1 MTPQHAKELL
11 PIITAFAEGKTIQ
24 HCVRGGT
31 WEEFTD
37 FAFADSPGYYR
48 IKPEPKLVPLT
59 HEDLPALFWVR
70 HKERPFAMMLV
81 SAVHSDD
88 DRVYYGSEDDQY
100 FVLQLSSEWEW
111 SPDRKTWHSFT
122 REEEA
127 Q

>member
-1 MTPQHAKELL
+1 MTPQHVKELL

-31 WEEFTD
+31 WKEFTD
-37 FAFADSPGYYR
+37 FDFADSPGYYR

-59 HEDLPALFWVR
+59 HEDLPAVFWVR
-70 HKERPFAMMLV
+70 PKTDPQQMILV
-81 SAVHSDD
+81 SEIRGPEIICNNWVIAKNSTH
-88 DRVYYGSEDDQY
+88 
-100 FVLQLSSEWEW
+100 FWEW
-111 SPDRKTWHSFT
+111 SPDRKAWHPFT